1 MIHPLKQNFFQ
12 FILPPTY
19 DMFLGR
25 FRNSKAPPNFV
36 PVVVVVG
43 EGNSYSLA
51 CSPLLRPGSADLICS
66 WASGSATLTP
76 ALRLNF
82 FKTIQRLLKFT
93 LGSKSVPFWHPT
105 QPFKLCSLSL
115 YLCIFHFLRYAYL
128 WCKSIASPVFL
139 IPHNGD

>member
-1 MIHPLKQNFFQ
+1 MISSSKAKLFQ

-36 PVVVVVG
+36 PVVVVVVVLVLVVVAVAVVVVVVVG

-93 LGSKSVPFWHPT
+93 LGSKSVTF
-105 QPFKLCSLSL
+105 
-115 YLCIFHFLRYAYL
+115 
-128 WCKSIASPVFL
+128 
-139 IPHNGD
+139 

>member
-1 MIHPLKQNFFQ
+1 MISSSKAKLFQ

-36 PVVVVVG
+36 PVVVVVVVLVLVVVAVAVAVAVVVVVVG

-93 LGSKSVPFWHPT
+93 LGSKSVTF
-105 QPFKLCSLSL
+105 
-115 YLCIFHFLRYAYL
+115 
-128 WCKSIASPVFL
+128 
-139 IPHNGD
+139 